1 MMSLQGALYPWRF
14 RIVLALL
21 ALLVG
26 VIAWRI
32 VDLQVMDQGFLKG
45 QGDARSVRH
54 IPIPAHRGLITDRNG
69 EPLAVSTPVTTLWGN
84 PKELQAA
91 RARWPELAKALGQDA
106 AVLSERL
113 QSQASREFMYL
124 VRGLTPEQGQEI
136 LDLKIPGVYAQE
148 EFRRFYPAGE
158 VAAHVVGFTDI
169 DDRGREGMELAYDE
183 WLAGVPGKR
192 QVLKDRR
199 GRLIKDVQVTKNAK
213 PGKAMALS
221 IDLRLQYLAHSELRN
236 VVHEYGAKAA
246 SLVMVDVKTGEILA
260 MANQPTYNPNNR
272 RNLQPAA
279 MRNRAMIDV
288 FEPGSTVKPFSIAAA
303 LATGKYQ
310 PDSVVNT
317 LPGWMRIGR
326 YTIRDVSRGGML
338 SLTGILM
345 KSSNVGISK
354 IALDIGAE
362 PVYAVMQQ
370 AGFGQD
376 TGLGFPGERVGNL
389 PNHRK
394 WRDAETASLAY
405 GYGLSVTAVQLAHAY
420 AVLGNQGTNV
430 PLSLLRLDRAQDGVQ
445 VIDKQI
451 SGTVLQMLRAVV
463 EEEGGG
469 GARAK
474 VPGYHVGG
482 KSGTAKK
489 ISGTGGYTKD
499 AYRSF
504 FAGVA
509 PLSNPRIAAVVVV
522 DEPSKGQYYG
532 GLVAAPVFGKVMARA
547 LRLMNVAPDN
557 LPPPAELQTAEA
569 AKGKEG
575 AADADAI
582 ESPAAT
588 RRQRRP
594 DPRADA
600 RQPQGSWWRP
610 VPGGAG
616 AAA

>member
-1 MMSLQGALYPWRF
+1 MRLQGALYPWRF

-21 ALLVG
+21 ALMVG
-26 VIAWRI
+26 AIAWRI
-32 VDLQVMDQGFLKG
+32 VDLQVLDQEFLKG

-54 IPIPAHRGLITDRNG
+54 IPIPAHRGLITDRHG

-84 PKELQAA
+84 PRELQAA
-91 RARWPELAKALGQDA
+91 RARWPELAEALGQDSA
-106 AVLSERL
+106 TLSKRL
-113 QSQASREFMYL
+113 QEQAEREFIYL
-124 VRGLTPEQGQEI
+124 VRGLTPQQGQRV
-136 LDLKIPGVYAQE
+136 LDLKIPGVYEQE

-169 DDRGREGMELAYDE
+169 DDRGREGMELAYEE

-199 GRLIKDVQVTKNAK
+199 GRLIKDVQVVKNAK
-213 PGKAMALS
+213 AGKALALS
-221 IDLRLQYLAHSELRN
+221 IDLRLQYLAHSELRD
-236 VVHEYGAKAA
+236 VVQQYGAKSA
-246 SLVMVDVKTGEILA
+246 SLVMVDVETGEVLA

-279 MRNRAMIDV
+279 MRNRALIDV

-303 LATGKYQ
+303 LGTGKYH
-310 PDSVVNT
+310 PESVINT

-326 YTIRDVSRGGML
+326 YTIRDVSRGGQL
-338 SLTGILM
+338 NLTQILM

-354 IALDIGAE
+354 IALDIGGE
-362 PVYAVMQQ
+362 PVYAAMQQ
-370 AGFGQD
+370 AGFGQS

-420 AVLGNQGTNV
+420 SVLGNEGRNV
-430 PLSLLRLDRAQDGVQ
+430 PLSLLRLDQRPEGVQ
-445 VIDKQI
+445 IIDKDI
-451 SGTVLQMLRAVV
+451 SATVLQMLRAVV
-463 EEEGGG
+463 EEDGGG
-469 GARAK
+469 GSRAR

-489 ISGTGGYTKD
+489 VSGTGGYTKN

-509 PLSNPRIAAVVVV
+509 PLSNPRIAVVVVV
-522 DEPSKGQYYG
+522 DEPSEGGYYG
-532 GLVAAPVFGKVMARA
+532 GLVAAPVFGKVAARA
-547 LRLMNVAPDN
+547 LRLLNVAPDN
-557 LPPPAELQTAEA
+557 LPPPASLQTAEA
-569 AKGKEG
+569 AAGKGG
-575 AADADAI
+575 RI
-582 ESPAAT
+582 
-588 RRQRRP
+588 
-594 DPRADA
+594 
-600 RQPQGSWWRP
+600 
-610 VPGGAG
+610 
-616 AAA
+616 

>member
-1 MMSLQGALYPWRF
+1 MKLDGALYPWRF

-32 VDLQVMDQGFLKG
+32 VDLQVMDQAFLQG

-91 RARWPELAKALGQDA
+91 RARWPDLAAALRQDPA
-106 AVLSERL
+106 ALSERL
-113 QSQASREFMYL
+113 QQLATREFTYL
-124 VRGLTPEQGQEI
+124 VRGLTPEQGQAV

-158 VAAHVVGFTDI
+158 VTAHLVGFTDI

-199 GRLIKDVQVTKNAK
+199 GRLIKDVQVVQNAK
-213 PGKAMALS
+213 PGKPMALS

-236 VVHEYGAKAA
+236 VVQEYGAKAA
-246 SLVMVDVKTGEILA
+246 SLVMVDVETGEILA

-303 LATGKYQ
+303 LGTGKYQ

-338 SLTGILM
+338 TLTGILM

-362 PVYAVMQQ
+362 PVYTVMQQ

-420 AVLGNQGTNV
+420 AVLGNEGVNV
-430 PLSLLRLDRAQDGVQ
+430 PLSLLRLDRTQEGVQ

-451 SGTVLQMLRAVV
+451 SSTVLQMLQAVV

-469 GARAK
+469 GARAQ

-557 LPPPAELQTAEA
+557 LPPPAPVQTAEA
-569 AKGKEG
+569 TTSKGG
-575 AADADAI
+575 
-582 ESPAAT
+582 
-588 RRQRRP
+588 R
-594 DPRADA
+594 
-600 RQPQGSWWRP
+600 G
-610 VPGGAG
+610 
-616 AAA
+616 